1 MRFWKKI
8 LLFCFVTPNS
18 HRRNWIITRS
28 KSDHHTPKLR
38 LEFWKPRDS
47 REKWDASLRFSG
59 GYSVSRPLTDTLL
72 LDICCLM
79 RLPSSARLSRMRWK
93 RCGNDSPFS
102 FYIPCDFLFF
112 FCFVVESLHFFL
124 KVISRGGHLNLRWI
138 AKLFRVDI
146 VTSQSTKK

>member
-112 FCFVVESLHFFL
+112 FCCGKSSFFFL